1 MKKKLNLIASVILIV
16 CVSLTVFASC
26 QKDEAKNTTTKAE
39 ISATT
44 TQSAT
49 VTAPASE
56 VEVATEVVTYNDEN
70 GYTVYSYVEV
80 TNAQSNLPVAGPEET
95 PATAAGTTSS
105 AQQGANSGATPSTAP
120 VRTTAVVPENTT
132 VNPDEFPTLPEIS
145 NGIIL
150 VRTKY
155 AARGD
160 LVSVSVVMANPNSEY
175 TIEFY
180 ETDTRVSDSAGLEPK
195 TASANGSIEWR
206 FTVDDDCE
214 IGTRKLIIREKGTDN
229 YAQTYVIVNG

>member
-1 MKKKLNLIASVILIV
+1 MKKKLNLIASIILIV

-80 TNAQSNLPVAGPEET
+80 TNAQSSLPVAGPEET

-105 AQQGANSGATPSTAP
+105 AQQGTTAP

>member
-1 MKKKLNLIASVILIV
+1 MKKKLNLIASIILIV

-26 QKDEAKNTTTKAE
+26 QKDKAKSTTTKAE
-39 ISATT
+39 SSATT
-44 TQSAT
+44 AQAVT
-49 VTAPASE
+49 VTEQSPVSE
-56 VEVATEVVTYNDEN
+56 GATEVITYNDEN

-95 PATAAGTTSS
+95 PATAAGTTAS
-105 AQQGANSGATPSTAP
+105 ASTPSTVPATA
-120 VRTTAVVPENTT
+120 TTVTPENTT
-132 VNPDEFPTLPEIS
+132 IDPDEFPTLPEIS